1 MNTKYFEDYK
11 DVLIENGYPNA
22 VPLGNGIWAGE
33 KAYRF
38 DDEATNTIITI
49 KKNKNGFY
57 FSHAS
62 KRYGRTGLGIRG
74 FDIK

>member
-1 MNTKYFEDYK
+1 MTTYFERYEDS
-11 DVLIENGYPNA
+11 LIDSGYPNA
-22 VPLGNGIWAGE
+22 VPLSNGIWGGE

-49 KKNKNGFY
+49 KKNRNGFY
-57 FSHAS
+57 FSHTS